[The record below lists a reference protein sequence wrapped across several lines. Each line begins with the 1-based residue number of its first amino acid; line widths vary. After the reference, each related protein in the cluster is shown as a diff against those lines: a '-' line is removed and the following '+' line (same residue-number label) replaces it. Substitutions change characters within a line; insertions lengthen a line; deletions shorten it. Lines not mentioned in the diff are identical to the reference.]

1 MICEPVPTAA
11 VQLVPVCETLT
22 GTVIGCGAKLIVAI
36 CLEPLG
42 GIVLIDLVQLVREPH
57 QLNVAINAVLFDNA
71 AVRCRTAPGSSSAR
85 KRNNRY
91 TAKKPRPTENEPPGA
106 GLLLQHTKATKI

>member
-11 VQLVPVCETLT
+11 VQLVPVCEALT

-57 QLNVAINAVLFDNA
+57 QLNVAINAV
-71 AVRCRTAPGSSSAR
+71 V
-85 KRNNRY
+85 
-91 TAKKPRPTENEPPGA
+91 E
-106 GLLLQHTKATKI
+106 